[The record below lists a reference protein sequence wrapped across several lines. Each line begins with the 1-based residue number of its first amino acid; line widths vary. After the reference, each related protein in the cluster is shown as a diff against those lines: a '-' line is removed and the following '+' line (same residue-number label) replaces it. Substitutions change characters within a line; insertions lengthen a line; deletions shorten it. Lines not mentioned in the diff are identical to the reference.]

1 MEGTHQVSGYAAM
14 DTSTA
19 QSDTLRAECCIN
31 DLHAA
36 SALRS
41 CAWNSGESSDMPCR
55 DYCFGLSIWSEM
67 ASVVTG
73 LIVMITMRYLQVPL
87 VESLPGG

>member
-1 MEGTHQVSGYAAM
+1 
-14 DTSTA
+14 
-19 QSDTLRAECCIN
+19 
-31 DLHAA
+31 
-36 SALRS
+36 
-41 CAWNSGESSDMPCR
+41 MPCR

-73 LIVMITMRYLQVPL
+73 LVVMITMRYLQVPL

>member
-1 MEGTHQVSGYAAM
+1 MESKHQPTSCNAAM
-14 DTSTA
+14 DFSTVQSFTLPAMLHQSSACCISTQKLYA
-19 QSDTLRAECCIN
+19 QGSDT
-31 DLHAA
+31 
-36 SALRS
+36 
-41 CAWNSGESSDMPCR
+41 PCR
-55 DYCFGLSIWSEM
+55 DYCFGLSIWSEG